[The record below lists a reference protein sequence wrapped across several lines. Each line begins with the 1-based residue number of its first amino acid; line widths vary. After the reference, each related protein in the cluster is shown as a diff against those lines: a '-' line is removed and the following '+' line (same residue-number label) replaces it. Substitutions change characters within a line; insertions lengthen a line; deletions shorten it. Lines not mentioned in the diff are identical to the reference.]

1 MHGVY
6 THPVAWECLPASD
19 RRKKMAFPNKYP
31 GSCGKCG
38 KKVPAHAGL
47 CERVNGKF
55 TAFHKSCGAGPVLHP
70 YHPAAAPDEP
80 GCATCGDPEFH
91 DGEDCPSAALA
102 HDRAVA
108 SRSSVLR
115 NYRGEVVSYRNAK
128 GTCEDAP
135 CCGCCS

>member
-1 MHGVY
+1 
-6 THPVAWECLPASD
+6 
-19 RRKKMAFPNKYP
+19 MAFPNRYP

-38 KKVPAHAGL
+38 KKVAAHAGL

-55 TAFHKSCGAGPVLHP
+55 TAFHKSCGAGPVLHSRP
-70 YHPAAAPDEP
+70 APACPHCAGEPCAAHANLPAHPARGPYED

-108 SRSSVLR
+108 PRSSVLR
-115 NYRGEVVSYRNAK
+115 NYRGEVVSYRNSK